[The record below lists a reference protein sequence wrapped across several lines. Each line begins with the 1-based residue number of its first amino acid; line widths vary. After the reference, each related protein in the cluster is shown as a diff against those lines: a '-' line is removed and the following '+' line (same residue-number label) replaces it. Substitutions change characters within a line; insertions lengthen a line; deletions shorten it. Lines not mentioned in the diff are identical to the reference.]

1 MSPATPPTTATL
13 SSNGSSPPWN
23 DSRTILALDV
33 SCPSLA
39 TSRSARSSTTTTA
52 SPRHRG
58 DLVQETRALDS
69 RASGVALPLRSQV
82 LLYALARHSYP
93 LLSGNRTSAFY
104 PRSSVTIILR
114 RRAATRFLDLFGS
127 SDYSRVTFV
136 GSPRRAGPFVS
147 LASGLGAP
155 APGRPCGSHSGPA
168 TSCGSHDI
176 CRRGRGGD
184 DGSPHRW

>member
-1 MSPATPPTTATL
+1 MQPSLSPQLTPRIVVDQPVALYDAPLSIALEGFESRTRVTVTATFQVAEATPWRSWATFIADDGGRVDVTRQAPVAGTWEGL
-13 SSNGSSPPWN
+13 SPMGLFWS
-23 DSRTILALDV
+23 
-33 SCPSLA
+33 A
-39 TSRSARSSTTTTA
+39 T
-52 SPRHRG
+52 P
-58 DLVQETRALDS
+58 
-69 RASGVALPLRSQV
+69 V
-82 LLYALARHSYP
+82 LTHYQ
-93 LLSGNRTSAFY
+93 
-104 PRSSVTIILR
+104 
-114 RRAATRFLDLFGS
+114 ATRFLDLFGS